1 MSAAW
6 LKLITILCLFSTA
19 LSDPESGGVVWR
31 DVGGSVTIQC
41 RNTAS
46 AQERLSLEKGLS
58 QDEILNKDRDSK
70 KITIAKAFRDRL
82 QLDGEFPSLNIFIRN
97 LTTDDM
103 GPYWCVYKKYDNAS
117 RQIKTEKGKG
127 SVLLV
132 VRDQERMAVI
142 GDASEKTKQCEP
154 SDKNLVL
161 LSVVISAAILLG
173 IIIGFLIWIVL
184 KTKASRSTR
193 STVKPRNPTN
203 DVYEDMRGTRRLLK
217 MSTCKPRT

>member
-19 LSDPESGGVVWR
+19 LSGPESGGVVWT

-41 RNTAS
+41 RDTADKES
-46 AQERLSLEKGLS
+46 LSLEKGLS
-58 QDEILNKDRDSK
+58 QEEILNKDRDSE
-70 KITIAKAFRDRL
+70 KITIAKGFRDRL
-82 QLDGEFPSLNIFIRN
+82 QLDGEFPNLNIFIRN

-103 GPYWCVYKKYDNAS
+103 GPYWCVYKKYDTTAS
-117 RQIKTEKGKG
+117 QIKTVKGKG

-142 GDASEKTKQCEP
+142 GDASEKTKQCDS

-184 KTKASRSTR
+184 KTKALRSTRSTR
-193 STVKPRNPTN
+193 STVKPRNTTN
-203 DVYEDMRGTRRLLK
+203 DVYEDMRGTLRH
-217 MSTCKPRT
+217 